1 MLWYIFWKGRVI
13 IDWFIKKKA
22 LSWIIK
28 LGRVL
33 ILISLFFAIKFGW
46 RLGKEGINILKRQKN
61 WLKYLIIILIIFLLW
76 QAYTNKDTV
85 LNPIF
90 DIYNQTNFSLFVPIG
105 LGNFS
110 LNSTSSPSSTYSNP
124 DKGNS
129 GSSWFDSDSDRDGGA
144 IEQEILVL
152 VN

>member
-33 ILISLFFAIKFGW
+33 ILTSLFFAIKFGW

-85 LNPIF
+85 LNPVF
-90 DIYNQTNFSLFVPIG
+90 DTYDKTNFSLFAPISF
-105 LGNFS
+105 GNFS
-110 LNSTSSPSSTYSNP
+110 FESDSSPSNTYSNTN
-124 DKGNS
+124 K
-129 GSSWFDSDSDRDGGA
+129 GSSGFGDFV
-144 IEQEILVL
+144 Q
-152 VN
+152 